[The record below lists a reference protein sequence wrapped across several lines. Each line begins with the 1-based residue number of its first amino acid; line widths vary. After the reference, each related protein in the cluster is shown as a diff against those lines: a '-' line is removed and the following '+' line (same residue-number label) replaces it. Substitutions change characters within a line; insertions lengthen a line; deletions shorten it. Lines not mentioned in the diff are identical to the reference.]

1 MPSVLTKSENMSK
14 NTAVESFLK
23 AQDPE
28 IYGAIRGEIYRQ
40 NENIELI
47 ASENFTSPAV
57 LEAAGSVLT
66 NKYAEGYPSKRWY
79 GGCEYADVV
88 ERLAIER
95 ATALF
100 GAEYANVQ
108 PHSGTSA
115 NIAVFIALLETGS
128 KILAMDL
135 SHGGHLSHGH
145 KMNFSGKFYEIIS
158 YGVSKETEQIDYDHL
173 EKLALEHRP
182 KMILLGA
189 SAYPRII
196 DFKRGREI
204 ADKIGALLMVD
215 MAHFAGLVAAG
226 YHPSPVPY
234 ADIVTTTTHKT
245 LRGPR
250 AGLILCREKYG
261 KAIDSAV
268 FPGIQGGPLMH
279 IIAAKAV
286 ALKECMS
293 PEFKKYAGQIVKNSK
308 ALAKAMADHGFRI
321 VSGGTDNHLMLVD
334 VKVKGF
340 NGKEVQD
347 TLDHVRITVNKNMI
361 PFDQESPFKAS
372 GIRLGTP
379 AVTTRGMGETEMSE
393 IASLINDTLAAP
405 KDEANLSKI
414 RVRVETMTKKF
425 PLYPELMERYK

>member
-1 MPSVLTKSENMSK
+1 M
-14 NTAVESFLK
+14 TAVFSKSGNMKTDAKDSYLRE
-23 AQDPE
+23 QDPE
-28 IYGAIRGEIYRQ
+28 IYKAIHDEVRRQ

-47 ASENFTSPAV
+47 ASENFTSLAV
-57 LEAAGSVLT
+57 MEAAGTLLT

-79 GGCEYADVV
+79 GGCENVDTV
-88 ERLAIER
+88 ETLAIER
-95 ATALF
+95 AKTLF
-100 GAEYANVQ
+100 GADHANVQ

-158 YGVSKETEQIDYDHL
+158 YGVSEKDERIDYDNL
-173 EKLALEHRP
+173 ERLALEHKP

-204 ADKIGALLMVD
+204 ADKCGALLMAD
-215 MAHFAGLVAAG
+215 IAHFAGLVVSG
-226 YHPSPVPY
+226 HHPNPVPY
-234 ADIVTTTTHKT
+234 CDIVTTTTHKT

-250 AGLILCREKYG
+250 SGLILCREAYA

-286 ALKECMS
+286 AFKEALQPGYKEYC
-293 PEFKKYAGQIVKNSK
+293 GQIVRNAK
-308 ALAKAMADHGFRI
+308 ALADAMTACGYRL

-334 VKVKGF
+334 VTVKGM

-347 TLDHVRITVNKNMI
+347 LLDRVKITVNKNMI
-361 PFDQESPFKAS
+361 PFDKQSPFKGS
-372 GIRLGTP
+372 GVRLGTP
-379 AVTTRGMGETEMSE
+379 AVTTRGMKEPEMKE
-393 IASLINDTLAAP
+393 IAVLI
-405 KDEANLSKI
+405 DEAITGRESEAKLDEV
-414 RVRVETMTKKF
+414 RRRVEKLTARF
-425 PLYPELMERYK
+425 PLYPDLQEKYR